1 VGARKNAK
9 AKNRNQNVREKSFLH
24 EFFFGRIRSAF
35 SKKSHSFFN
44 MYLLVGLGNIGREY
58 ELTRHNFGFLLL
70 NKIIEDYS
78 LSAQGQKFKS
88 EVFSGEI
95 NGEKI
100 IAIKPQTFM
109 NLSGAAIAAAAQFY
123 KIELKNILV
132 LHDDLDLELGKIK
145 IKTGGG
151 HAGHNGLRSIDENIG
166 KDYMRL
172 RLGIGRP
179 ANKEFETADY
189 VLGKFTKEEK
199 TVVEKTNEKI
209 SKLIGEILAGRADS
223 FLNKFYV

>member
-1 VGARKNAK
+1 
-9 AKNRNQNVREKSFLH
+9 
-24 EFFFGRIRSAF
+24 
-35 SKKSHSFFN
+35 
-44 MYLLVGLGNIGREY
+44 MYLLVGLGNIGPEY
-58 ELTRHNFGFLLL
+58 ANTRHNFGFLLL
-70 NKIIEDYS
+70 DKIIADYS
-78 LSAQGQKFKS
+78 FSEQSKKFKS

-109 NLSGAAIAAAAQFY
+109 NLSGSSVTAAAQFY
-123 KIELKNILV
+123 KIAPKNILV

-166 KDYMRL
+166 KEYMRL

-179 ANKEFETADY
+179 VSREFETADY
-189 VLGKFTKEEK
+189 VLGKFMKEEK
-199 TVVEKTNEKI
+199 AIVEKTNEKI
-209 SKLIGEILAGRADS
+209 SKLIGEIFAGKEDS
-223 FLNKFYV
+223 FLNKFYQTGR